1 MFKMSPGRKTVFE
14 IVCHLAWNFRNK
26 FQNNLKR
33 KGVFMSDFNEDLEA
47 IRVHQIPSGCLQNV
61 FPIKSSKSSSGLSV

>member
-26 FQNNLKR
+26 FQNNLKPDIQHTETITLLIIIWYYIGFQTR
-33 KGVFMSDFNEDLEA
+33 ANNET
-47 IRVHQIPSGCLQNV
+47 
-61 FPIKSSKSSSGLSV
+61 KSI